1 MFPAFEEPLSKPCE
15 EDALAHRRPAVVV
28 LRLVL
33 HRGGGLSHGEILDA
47 RGRPRGRFADWD
59 GLVRALRAWL
69 EHDNEQ
75 GIR

>member
-1 MFPAFEEPLSKPCE
+1 LSKPCE
-15 EDALAHRRPAVVV
+15 EDALARRRPAVVV

-33 HRGGGLSHGEILDA
+33 HRSGGLSHGELLDA
-47 RGRPRGRFADWD
+47 RGHLRGRFADWD

-69 EHDNEQ
+69 EQDHEQ